1 MKNIFEYI
9 FIDNLR
15 EEWIK
20 VLTILKKKI
29 TQMIKK
35 KLLST
40 IFYIYLKKV

>member
-9 FIDNLR
+9 FIENLR
-15 EEWIK
+15 EELDK
-20 VLTILKKKI
+20 SLNNFKEKNYSND
-29 TQMIKK
+29 KK